1 MRQYH
6 YSFMTDR
13 GILGISRAACSPD
26 PFRIEQ
32 TDYEKYGYLLG
43 LQSAAADSD
52 PALAEANKELLDD
65 CHHGYG
71 GMSSGHGLQSI
82 TR

>member
-26 PFRIEQ
+26 PYRIEQ

-43 LQSAAADSD
+43 L
-52 PALAEANKELLDD
+52 
-65 CHHGYG
+65 
-71 GMSSGHGLQSI
+71 
-82 TR
+82 